1 MENSIMEAAKINR
14 LTKNNATFGMKNG
27 FLTMTSGEKEYDRVF
42 LHRAFPFDKLWEY
55 ISVLD
60 IDGNELGLVLSLSD
74 FAPEQEELL
83 HKELERKYYSP
94 VIRQILSVKDQFGF
108 SYWRVLTDEGEMSFT
123 MQDTFRNIIHVSD
136 SKKIFSDVDG
146 NRFVI
151 EDVHT
156 LDRKSFRKIELYL

>member
-1 MENSIMEAAKINR
+1 MNHSVIEAAKINQ
-14 LTKNNATFGMKNG
+14 LTPYNSTFGTKNG
-27 FLTMTSGEKEYDRVF
+27 FLTLSMDGINYDRVF

-60 IDGNELGLVLSLSD
+60 IDGNELGVILSVDHFNGSQAILLRD
-74 FAPEQEELL
+74 ELN
-83 HKELERKYYSP
+83 RKYYCP
-94 VIRQILSVKDQFGF
+94 VIRKIISVKDQFGF
-108 SYWRVLTDEGEMSFT
+108 SYWKVMTDEGEMAFT
-123 MQDTFRNIIHVSD
+123 MQDTFRNIIHVNE
-136 SKKIFSDVDG
+136 SKKIFNDVDG